1 MSAPLI
7 LVSSRTGNTRILA
20 EGVRRAFPTAIVLDA
35 AAAPD
40 SLEAFDPILI
50 GFWCDR
56 GRAPEEIERLMPRI
70 RGKRIGFFATMG
82 GDPASPRAQEWMR
95 RTCRNLAA
103 LGAQN
108 VVQAQFLSRGRIDP
122 ALFERMSAGSAPS
135 PEREARRR
143 ESETHPDRLDLL
155 EVEKIFREAFVH

>member
-20 EGVRRAFPTAIVLDA
+20 EGVRRAFPTAVVLDA

-82 GDPASPRAQEWMR
+82 GDPASPRAQ
-95 RTCRNLAA
+95 
-103 LGAQN
+103 
-108 VVQAQFLSRGRIDP
+108 D
-122 ALFERMSAGSAPS
+122 
-135 PEREARRR
+135 
-143 ESETHPDRLDLL
+143 
-155 EVEKIFREAFVH
+155 

>member
-1 MSAPLI
+1 MDCHRGI
-7 LVSSRTGNTRILA
+7 LGCLETNSLTSVMPDRWTKCSVKRTVPAGSRSS
-20 EGVRRAFPTAIVLDA
+20 PAIVLDA

-82 GDPASPRAQEWMR
+82 GDPASPRAQ
-95 RTCRNLAA
+95 
-103 LGAQN
+103 
-108 VVQAQFLSRGRIDP
+108 D
-122 ALFERMSAGSAPS
+122 
-135 PEREARRR
+135 
-143 ESETHPDRLDLL
+143 
-155 EVEKIFREAFVH
+155 

>member
-1 MSAPLI
+1 
-7 LVSSRTGNTRILA
+7 
-20 EGVRRAFPTAIVLDA
+20 
-35 AAAPD
+35 
-40 SLEAFDPILI
+40 
-50 GFWCDR
+50 
-56 GRAPEEIERLMPRI
+56 
-70 RGKRIGFFATMG
+70 MG
-82 GDPASPRAQEWMR
+82 GDPASPRAQEWML